1 MSNKRLN
8 KLLNSRGGRIKD
20 TCLLD
25 CYNQSIVEDV
35 AITITTC
42 INSSGN
48 YYLMEIIQCNEDGV
62 VLKSERT
69 SKGRPDGKGWK
80 EKILPNGRKAWVRV
94 RRLTPKE
101 CFRLMDVSDSD
112 IDKIQNAGI
121 SDSQQY
127 RMAGNS
133 IVVACMV
140 GIFRNLFNREK
151 RESTTL
157 F

>member
-8 KLLNSRGGRIKD
+8 KLLIKRGGEIKE
-20 TCLLD
+20 TSMLD
-25 CYNQSIVEDV
+25 CYNQAVIKDV
-35 AITITTC
+35 SVTITTRF
-42 INSSGN
+42 NSSN
-48 YYLMEIIQCNEDGV
+48 HYYVMEIIQNNEDGI

-69 SKGRPDGKGWK
+69 SKGKPRGRGWK
-80 EKILPNGRKAWVRV
+80 ETIVDGRKAWIRI
-94 RRLTPKE
+94 RKLTPRE

-112 IDKIQNAGI
+112 IGKIQSAGI